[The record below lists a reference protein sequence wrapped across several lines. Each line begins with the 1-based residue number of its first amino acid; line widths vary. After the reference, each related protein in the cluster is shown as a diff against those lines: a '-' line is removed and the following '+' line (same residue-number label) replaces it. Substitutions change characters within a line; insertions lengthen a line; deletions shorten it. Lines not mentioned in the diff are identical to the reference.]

1 MVLVV
6 NETGKAKNDNMKREE
21 SLKLLAD
28 EGRVWDMV
36 IIGGGATGLGCAVD
50 AVLRGYS
57 VALFEQDDFAKG
69 TSSRSTKL
77 VHGGVRYLQHG
88 DVALVFEAR
97 TGPHEGQCAAPG
109 QGPGVRDL
117 ELPLEGQF
125 SLFLRARFLRPA
137 FVGFRLWPFTFHFGR
152 EDGPLS
158 AGVRQARIEG
168 RYRLSRRP
176 VR

>member
-57 VALFEQDDFAKG
+57 VAA
-69 TSSRSTKL
+69 
-77 VHGGVRYLQHG
+77 V
-88 DVALVFEAR
+88 R
-97 TGPHEGQCAAPG
+97 TG
-109 QGPGVRDL
+109 
-117 ELPLEGQF
+117 
-125 SLFLRARFLRPA
+125 
-137 FVGFRLWPFTFHFGR
+137 
-152 EDGPLS
+152 
-158 AGVRQARIEG
+158 
-168 RYRLSRRP
+168 
-176 VR
+176 

>member
-57 VALFEQDDFAKG
+57 VALFEQAMSHWYSK
-69 TSSRSTKL
+69 R
-77 VHGGVRYLQHG
+77 
-88 DVALVFEAR
+88 
-97 TGPHEGQCAAPG
+97 CANGA
-109 QGPGVRDL
+109 
-117 ELPLEGQF
+117 
-125 SLFLRARFLRPA
+125 A
-137 FVGFRLWPFTFHFGR
+137 
-152 EDGPLS
+152 
-158 AGVRQARIEG
+158 
-168 RYRLSRRP
+168 
-176 VR
+176 